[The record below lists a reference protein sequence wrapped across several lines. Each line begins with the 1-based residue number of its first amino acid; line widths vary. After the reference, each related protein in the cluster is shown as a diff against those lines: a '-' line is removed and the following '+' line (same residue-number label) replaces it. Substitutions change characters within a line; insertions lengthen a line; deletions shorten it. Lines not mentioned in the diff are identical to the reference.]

1 SINSAYLLQTHPLM
15 NDAFRGRTAPRRN
28 PTQNPNRVTSLGNLI
43 APGIAARSRGE
54 VTLSEGTLEMLDV
67 S

>member
-1 SINSAYLLQTHPLM
+1 M

-54 VTLSEGTLEMLDV
+54 VTLSEGTLEMLDM

>member
-1 SINSAYLLQTHPLM
+1 MLSVDELLQEGT
-15 NDAFRGRTAPRRN
+15 
-28 PTQNPNRVTSLGNLI
+28 PTQNPTGVTSLGDLI
-43 APGIAARSRGE
+43 ATGIAARSRGE